1 MKKVD
6 LALAVNYV
14 PACVCLCK
22 ALVLMLALS
31 MIQSGEEIRGGYI
44 PIAAMLYLDRAVIR
58 NMIFDA
64 NAILLAIYFAN
75 VHAAV
80 RATSQRQAYPVLMAG
95 LHLCWTGMCLA
106 LLAEPG
112 RVRWFL
118 EKRVQ
123 ASKIIPVC
131 LMLLVL
137 TGTSYIHAP
146 MESGPVRA
154 CRALAFT
161 LLAFAWIY
169 LVGIHSPHG
178 IEYLK
183 ETSSMF
189 VTRLAPVLYSPLWLA
204 VLFMPAAVGALVWQ
218 FSSSVGTSS
227 KSVGKTGGF
236 HVEESAITQQQQAVV
251 ITVNEEPHA
260 SSITSTTTAGDDED
274 SSSQQLQELFRMA
287 KQQGGGGGARLL
299 PIRE

>member
-22 ALVLMLALS
+22 ALCLMLALS

-80 RATSQRQAYPVLMAG
+80 RATSQRQAYPVLVGG
-95 LHLCWTGMCLA
+95 LHICWSGMCLT

-112 RVRWFL
+112 RVKWIL

-123 ASKIIPVC
+123 ASKIVPVC

-137 TGTSYIHAP
+137 TGTSYVHAP
-146 MESGPVRA
+146 LESGPVRA

-169 LVGIHSPHG
+169 LVGIHSPNG

-204 VLFMPAAVGALVWQ
+204 ALFLPAAVGALVWQ
-218 FSSSVGTSS
+218 YSSASTGNSS
-227 KSVGKTGGF
+227 KPNSCGPTKSDEPAANSVQVT
-236 HVEESAITQQQQAVV
+236 VVPTTQEDTPTCQPA
-251 ITVNEEPHA
+251 P
-260 SSITSTTTAGDDED
+260 DDTID
-274 SSSQQLQELFRMA
+274 LFRMA
-287 KQQGGGGGARLL
+287 KQQGRLL
-299 PIRE
+299 LQPIRE

>member
-22 ALVLMLALS
+22 ALLLMLVIS
-31 MIQSGEEIRGGYI
+31 TIQAGEEIRGGYI
-44 PIAAMLYLDRAVIR
+44 PIAAMLYLDRIAIR

-80 RATSQRQAYPVLMAG
+80 RSTSQRQAYPVLMGG
-95 LHLCWTGMCLA
+95 LHLCWAGMCLT

-112 RVRWFL
+112 RVRWVL

-123 ASKIIPVC
+123 ASKIVPVAMM
-131 LMLLVL
+131 LMVLV
-137 TGTSYIHAP
+137 GTSYIQNQL
-146 MESGPVRA
+146 ESGATRA

-183 ETSSMF
+183 DTSSQF

-204 VLFMPAAVGALVWQ
+204 VLFLPAAVGALVWQ
-218 FSSSVGTSS
+218 FSTR
-227 KSVGKTGGF
+227 
-236 HVEESAITQQQQAVV
+236 ARPQ
-251 ITVNEEPHA
+251 
-260 SSITSTTTAGDDED
+260 ED
-274 SSSQQLQELFRMA
+274 VPSSSSSSTQRSDDSPPRADVTVMVAHEDPVAAEDTDLFRLA
-287 KQQGGGGGARLL
+287 KQANRLRSI
-299 PIRE
+299 PE

>member
-22 ALVLMLALS
+22 ALILILALS

-80 RATSQRQAYPVLMAG
+80 RVTSQRQAYPILVAG
-95 LHLCWTGMCLA
+95 LHLCWTGMCLT

-112 RVRWFL
+112 RVRWIL

-123 ASKIIPVC
+123 ASKIVPVC

-137 TGTSYIHAP
+137 TGTSYVHAP
-146 MESGPVRA
+146 LESGPVRA

-218 FSSSVGTSS
+218 FSSLATTGRHSS
-227 KSVGKTGGF
+227 LP
-236 HVEESAITQQQQAVV
+236 SAGCPT
-251 ITVNEEPHA
+251 NEEPVQVVVVAAAKEEAPA
-260 SSITSTTTAGDDED
+260 STPDDTAD
-274 SSSQQLQELFRMA
+274 QLQELFRMA
-287 KQQGGGGGARLL
+287 KQQGRLQ
-299 PIRE
+299 PIREL